1 MKKNADKDDDKI
13 LGMKSENFYVGIA
26 ILGLGVIGW
35 AFVSSR
41 Q

>member
-1 MKKNADKDDDKI
+1 MKKNTTKEDDKI
-13 LGMKSENFYVGIA
+13 LGMKSENFYVGLA

-35 AFVSSR
+35 AFVSTR